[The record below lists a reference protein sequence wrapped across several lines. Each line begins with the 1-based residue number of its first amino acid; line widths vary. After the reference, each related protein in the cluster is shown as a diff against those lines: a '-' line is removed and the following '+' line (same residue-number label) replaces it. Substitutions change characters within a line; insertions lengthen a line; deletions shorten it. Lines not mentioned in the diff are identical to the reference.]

1 MEIKSKF
8 FPSLTHKDYKIMWI
22 GHIVGESSS
31 WALGAAEGWVIFNLA
46 ESNPSSWVG
55 AVFFA
60 AMIPWFF
67 APIVVGLLTDK
78 FSRRNILILAYLLS
92 LLHGLALT
100 ALIFTGTI
108 EVWHIL
114 VLAVVNGVAR
124 ATHMGAIE
132 ALAANLVP
140 ANHLPNAYT
149 LISAG
154 YYATRLIGPGLIAP
168 LMGLTDIK
176 WIFLSCVIA
185 YAAGVY
191 LVSQVKAVSTGRVD
205 PEKGLLYNTF
215 SGFRYI
221 YRHPVLRSV
230 MYLVMFHCTLVM
242 SFESLLPAVSDNQ
255 LASGGE
261 GVAYLHM
268 MIGFGAL
275 IASIALAPV
284 RGHGTLGQLF
294 LISAVVSSFGNIILG
309 VSAVLQFAL
318 VSTVVI
324 GISHAA
330 FMTIATILIQSVSPD
345 YLRGRITSIYLIH
358 AGGLMS
364 FSYFANGVL
373 ADMYEPSRI
382 LTIGGITFLIVVIGS
397 WLIQTPRLIYKHGA
411 LIHDSQ

>member
-1 MEIKSKF
+1 MQIKDRF
-8 FPSLTHKDYKIMWI
+8 LPSLSHRDYRIMWT

-31 WALGAAEGWVIFNLA
+31 WALGAAEGWLIFNLA
-46 ESNPSSWVG
+46 ENNPSSWVG

-67 APIVVGLLTDK
+67 APIVVGFLTDR

-92 LLHGLALT
+92 LFHGIALT
-100 ALIFTGTI
+100 ALIFTGVI

-114 VLAVVNGVAR
+114 VLAVVNGIAR

-140 ANHLPNAYT
+140 TNHLPNAYT

-154 YYATRLIGPGLIAP
+154 YYATRLIGPGLIVP

-176 WIFLSCVIA
+176 WIFLSCVVA

-191 LVSQVKAVSTGRVD
+191 LVTRVKAVSTGRID
-205 PEKGLLYNTF
+205 PEKGLIYNTF

-221 YRHPVLRSV
+221 YSHPVLRSV

-242 SFESLLPAVSDNQ
+242 SFESLLPAVSNNQ
-255 LASGGE
+255 LASGGS

-268 MIGFGAL
+268 MIGLGAL
-275 IASIALAPV
+275 MASIALAPI
-284 RGHGTLGQLF
+284 RGHGILGQLF
-294 LISAVVSSFGNIILG
+294 LVSAVVSSFGNFILG
-309 VSAVLQFAL
+309 ASGGLQFAM
-318 VSTVVI
+318 VGTVVI

-330 FMTIATILIQSVSPD
+330 FMTIATIMIQSVAPD

-373 ADMYEPSRI
+373 ADLYEPSRI
-382 LTIGGITFLIVVIGS
+382 LTIGGIAFLTVVIIS
-397 WLIQTPRLIYKHGA
+397 WLIHTPRLIYKRGA
-411 LIHDSQ
+411 IIQES

>member
-1 MEIKSKF
+1 MQIKDRF
-8 FPSLTHKDYKIMWI
+8 LPSLSHRDYRVMWT

-31 WALGAAEGWVIFNLA
+31 WALGAAEGWLIFNLA
-46 ESNPSSWVG
+46 ENNPSSWVG

-67 APIVVGLLTDK
+67 APIVVGFLTDR

-92 LLHGLALT
+92 LFHGIALT
-100 ALIFTGTI
+100 ALIFTGVI

-114 VLAVVNGVAR
+114 VLAVVNGIAR

-140 ANHLPNAYT
+140 TNHLPNAYT

-154 YYATRLIGPGLIAP
+154 YYATRLIGPGLIVP

-176 WIFLSCVIA
+176 WIFLSCVVA

-191 LVSQVKAVSTGRVD
+191 LVTRVKAVSTGRID
-205 PEKGLLYNTF
+205 PEKGLIYNTF

-221 YRHPVLRSV
+221 YSHPVLRSV

-242 SFESLLPAVSDNQ
+242 SFESLLPAVSNNQ
-255 LASGGE
+255 LASGGS

-268 MIGFGAL
+268 MIGLGAL
-275 IASIALAPV
+275 MASIALAPI
-284 RGHGTLGQLF
+284 RGHGILGQLF
-294 LISAVVSSFGNIILG
+294 LVSAVVSSFGNFILG
-309 VSAVLQFAL
+309 VSAGLQFAM
-318 VSTVVI
+318 VGTVVI

-330 FMTIATILIQSVSPD
+330 FMTIATIMIQSVAPD

-373 ADMYEPSRI
+373 ADLYEPSRI
-382 LTIGGITFLIVVIGS
+382 LIIGGIAFLTVVIIS
-397 WLIQTPRLIYKHGA
+397 WLIHTPRLIYKRGA
-411 LIHDSQ
+411 IIQKS

>member
-1 MEIKSKF
+1 MQIKDRFLSAL
-8 FPSLTHKDYKIMWI
+8 SHRDYGIMWT

-31 WALGAAEGWVIFNLA
+31 WALGAAEGWLIFNLA
-46 ESNPSSWVG
+46 ENNPSSWVG

-67 APIVVGLLTDK
+67 APIVVGFLTDK

-92 LLHGLALT
+92 LFHGIALT
-100 ALIFTGTI
+100 ALIFTGVI

-114 VLAVVNGVAR
+114 VLAVVNGIAR

-140 ANHLPNAYT
+140 TNHLPNAYT

-191 LVSQVKAVSTGRVD
+191 LVTQVKAVSTGRID
-205 PEKGLLYNTF
+205 PEKGLIYNTF

-221 YRHPVLRSV
+221 YSHPVLRSV

-242 SFESLLPAVSDNQ
+242 SFESLLPAVSNNQ
-255 LASGGE
+255 LASGGS

-268 MIGFGAL
+268 MIGLGAL
-275 IASIALAPV
+275 IASIALAPI

-294 LISAVVSSFGNIILG
+294 LVSAVVSSFGNFILG
-309 VSAVLQFAL
+309 VSAGLQYAM
-318 VSTVVI
+318 VGTVVI

-330 FMTIATILIQSVSPD
+330 FMTIATIMIQSVAPD

-373 ADMYEPSRI
+373 ADLYEPSRI
-382 LTIGGITFLIVVIGS
+382 LIIGGIAFLTVVIIS
-397 WLIQTPRLIYKHGA
+397 WFIHTPRLIYKRGA
-411 LIHDSQ
+411 TIQDS

>member
-1 MEIKSKF
+1 MQIKDRF
-8 FPSLTHKDYKIMWI
+8 LPSLSHRDYRVMWT

-31 WALGAAEGWVIFNLA
+31 WALGAAEGWLIFNLA
-46 ESNPSSWVG
+46 ENNPSSWVG

-67 APIVVGLLTDK
+67 APIVVGFLTDR

-92 LLHGLALT
+92 LFHGIALT
-100 ALIFTGTI
+100 ALIFTGVI

-114 VLAVVNGVAR
+114 VLAVVNGIAR

-140 ANHLPNAYT
+140 TNHLPNAYT

-154 YYATRLIGPGLIAP
+154 YYATRLIGPGLIVP

-176 WIFLSCVIA
+176 WIFLSCVVA

-191 LVSQVKAVSTGRVD
+191 LVTRVKAVSTGRID
-205 PEKGLLYNTF
+205 PEKGLIYNTF

-221 YRHPVLRSV
+221 YSHPVLRSV

-242 SFESLLPAVSDNQ
+242 SFESLLPAVSNNQ
-255 LASGGE
+255 LASGGS

-268 MIGFGAL
+268 MIGLGAL
-275 IASIALAPV
+275 MASIALAPIS
-284 RGHGTLGQLF
+284 GHGILGQLF
-294 LISAVVSSFGNIILG
+294 LVSAVVSSFGNFILG
-309 VSAVLQFAL
+309 VSAGLQFAM
-318 VSTVVI
+318 VGTVVI

-330 FMTIATILIQSVSPD
+330 FMTIATIMIQSVAPD

-373 ADMYEPSRI
+373 ADLYEPSRI
-382 LTIGGITFLIVVIGS
+382 LTIGGIAFLTVVIIS
-397 WLIQTPRLIYKHGA
+397 WLIHTPRLIYKRGA
-411 LIHDSQ
+411 IIQKS

>member
-1 MEIKSKF
+1 MQIKDRFLPALS
-8 FPSLTHKDYKIMWI
+8 HRNYRIMWT

-31 WALGAAEGWVIFNLA
+31 WALGAAEGWLIFNLA
-46 ESNPSSWVG
+46 ENNPSSWVG

-67 APIVVGLLTDK
+67 APIVVGFLTDK

-92 LLHGLALT
+92 LFHGIALT
-100 ALIFTGTI
+100 ALIFTGVI

-114 VLAVVNGVAR
+114 VLAVVNGIAR

-140 ANHLPNAYT
+140 TNHLPNAYT

-191 LVSQVKAVSTGRVD
+191 LVTQVKAVSTGRID
-205 PEKGLLYNTF
+205 PEKGLIYNTF

-221 YRHPVLRSV
+221 YSHPVLRSV

-242 SFESLLPAVSDNQ
+242 SFESLLPAVSNNQ
-255 LASGGE
+255 LASGGS

-268 MIGFGAL
+268 MIGLGAL
-275 IASIALAPV
+275 IASIALAPI

-294 LISAVVSSFGNIILG
+294 LVSAVVSSFGNFILG
-309 VSAVLQFAL
+309 VSAGLQYAMIG
-318 VSTVVI
+318 TVVI

-330 FMTIATILIQSVSPD
+330 FMTIATIMIQSVAPD

-373 ADMYEPSRI
+373 ADLYEPSRI
-382 LTIGGITFLIVVIGS
+382 LIIGGIAFLTVVIIS
-397 WLIQTPRLIYKHGA
+397 WFIHTPRLIYKRGA
-411 LIHDSQ
+411 IIQES

>member
-1 MEIKSKF
+1 MQIKDRFLSAL
-8 FPSLTHKDYKIMWI
+8 SHRDYRIMWT

-31 WALGAAEGWVIFNLA
+31 WALGAAEGWLIFNLA
-46 ESNPSSWVG
+46 ENNPSSWVG

-67 APIVVGLLTDK
+67 APIVVGFLTDR

-92 LLHGLALT
+92 LFHGIALT
-100 ALIFTGTI
+100 ALIFTGVI

-114 VLAVVNGVAR
+114 VLAVVNGIAR

-140 ANHLPNAYT
+140 TNHLPNAYT

-191 LVSQVKAVSTGRVD
+191 LVTQVKAVSTGHID
-205 PEKGLLYNTF
+205 PEKGLIYNTF

-221 YRHPVLRSV
+221 YSHPVLRSV

-242 SFESLLPAVSDNQ
+242 SFESLLPAVSNNQ
-255 LASGGE
+255 LASGGS

-268 MIGFGAL
+268 MIGLGAL
-275 IASIALAPV
+275 IASIALAPI

-294 LISAVVSSFGNIILG
+294 LVSAVVSSFGNFILG
-309 VSAVLQFAL
+309 VSAGLQYAMIG
-318 VSTVVI
+318 TVVI

-330 FMTIATILIQSVSPD
+330 FMTIATIMIQSVAPD

-373 ADMYEPSRI
+373 ADLYEPSRI
-382 LTIGGITFLIVVIGS
+382 LIIGGIAFLTVVIIS
-397 WLIQTPRLIYKHGA
+397 WFIHTPRLIYKRGA
-411 LIHDSQ
+411 IIQES

>member
-1 MEIKSKF
+1 MQIKDRF
-8 FPSLTHKDYKIMWI
+8 LPSLSHRNYRIMWT

-31 WALGAAEGWVIFNLA
+31 WALGAAEGWLIFNLA
-46 ESNPSSWVG
+46 ENNPSSWVG

-67 APIVVGLLTDK
+67 APIVVGFLTDR

-92 LLHGLALT
+92 LFHGIALT
-100 ALIFTGTI
+100 ALIFTGVI

-114 VLAVVNGVAR
+114 VLAVVNGIAR

-140 ANHLPNAYT
+140 TNHLPNAYT

-154 YYATRLIGPGLIAP
+154 YYATRLIGPGLIVP

-176 WIFLSCVIA
+176 WIFLSCVVA

-191 LVSQVKAVSTGRVD
+191 LVTRVKAVSTGRID
-205 PEKGLLYNTF
+205 PEKGLIYNTF

-221 YRHPVLRSV
+221 YSHPVLRSV

-242 SFESLLPAVSDNQ
+242 SFESLLPAVSNNQ
-255 LASGGE
+255 LASGGS

-268 MIGFGAL
+268 MIGLGAL
-275 IASIALAPV
+275 MASIALAPIS
-284 RGHGTLGQLF
+284 GHGILGQLF
-294 LISAVVSSFGNIILG
+294 LVSAVVSSFGNFILG
-309 VSAVLQFAL
+309 VSAGLQFAM
-318 VSTVVI
+318 VGTVVI

-330 FMTIATILIQSVSPD
+330 FMTIATIMIQSVAPD

-373 ADMYEPSRI
+373 ADLYEPSRI
-382 LTIGGITFLIVVIGS
+382 LTIGGIAFLTVVIIS
-397 WLIQTPRLIYKHGA
+397 WLIHTPRLIYKRGA
-411 LIHDSQ
+411 IIQES

>member
-1 MEIKSKF
+1 MQIKDRFLSAL
-8 FPSLTHKDYKIMWI
+8 SHRDYRIMWT

-31 WALGAAEGWVIFNLA
+31 WALGAAEGWLIFNLA
-46 ESNPSSWVG
+46 ENNPSSWVG

-67 APIVVGLLTDK
+67 APIVVGFLTDR

-92 LLHGLALT
+92 LFHGIALT
-100 ALIFTGTI
+100 ALIFTGVI

-114 VLAVVNGVAR
+114 VLAVVNGIAR

-140 ANHLPNAYT
+140 TNHLPNAYT

-191 LVSQVKAVSTGRVD
+191 LVTQVKAVSTGRID
-205 PEKGLLYNTF
+205 PEKGLIYNTF

-221 YRHPVLRSV
+221 YSHPVLRSV

-242 SFESLLPAVSDNQ
+242 SFESLLPAVSNNQ
-255 LASGGE
+255 LASGGS

-268 MIGFGAL
+268 MIGLGAL
-275 IASIALAPV
+275 IASIALAPI

-294 LISAVVSSFGNIILG
+294 LVSAVVSSFGNFILG
-309 VSAVLQFAL
+309 VSAGLQYAMIG
-318 VSTVVI
+318 TVVI

-330 FMTIATILIQSVSPD
+330 FMTIATIMIQSVAPD

-373 ADMYEPSRI
+373 ADLYEPSRI
-382 LTIGGITFLIVVIGS
+382 LIIGGIAFLTVVIIS
-397 WLIQTPRLIYKHGA
+397 WFIHTPRLIYKRGA
-411 LIHDSQ
+411 IIQES

>member
-1 MEIKSKF
+1 MQIKDRFLSAL
-8 FPSLTHKDYKIMWI
+8 SHRDYRIMWT

-31 WALGAAEGWVIFNLA
+31 WALGAAEGWLIFNLA
-46 ESNPSSWVG
+46 ENNPSSWVG

-67 APIVVGLLTDK
+67 APIVVGFLTDK

-92 LLHGLALT
+92 LFHGIALT
-100 ALIFTGTI
+100 ALIFTGVI

-114 VLAVVNGVAR
+114 VLAVVNGIAR

-140 ANHLPNAYT
+140 TNHLPNAYT

-191 LVSQVKAVSTGRVD
+191 LVTQVKEVSTGRID
-205 PEKGLLYNTF
+205 PEKGLIYNTF

-221 YRHPVLRSV
+221 YSHPVLRSV

-242 SFESLLPAVSDNQ
+242 SFESLLPAVSNNQ
-255 LASGGE
+255 LASGGS

-268 MIGFGAL
+268 MIGLGAL
-275 IASIALAPV
+275 IASIALAPI

-294 LISAVVSSFGNIILG
+294 LVSAVVSSFGNFILG
-309 VSAVLQFAL
+309 VSAGLQYAM
-318 VSTVVI
+318 VGTVVI

-330 FMTIATILIQSVSPD
+330 FMTIATIMIQSVSPD

-373 ADMYEPSRI
+373 ADLYEPSRI
-382 LTIGGITFLIVVIGS
+382 LIIGGIAFLTVVIIS
-397 WLIQTPRLIYKHGA
+397 WFIHTPRLIYKRGA
-411 LIHDSQ
+411 IIQES

>member
-1 MEIKSKF
+1 MQIKDRFLSAL
-8 FPSLTHKDYKIMWI
+8 SHRDYRIMWT

-31 WALGAAEGWVIFNLA
+31 WALGAAEGWLIFNLA
-46 ESNPSSWVG
+46 ENNPSSWVG

-67 APIVVGLLTDK
+67 APIVVGFLTDK

-92 LLHGLALT
+92 LFHGIALT
-100 ALIFTGTI
+100 ALIFTGVI

-114 VLAVVNGVAR
+114 VLAVVNGIAR

-140 ANHLPNAYT
+140 TNHLPNAYT

-191 LVSQVKAVSTGRVD
+191 LVTQVKAVSTGRID
-205 PEKGLLYNTF
+205 PEKGLIYNTF

-221 YRHPVLRSV
+221 YSHPVLRSV

-242 SFESLLPAVSDNQ
+242 SFESLLPAVSNNQ
-255 LASGGE
+255 LASGGS

-268 MIGFGAL
+268 MIGLGAL
-275 IASIALAPV
+275 IASIALAPI

-294 LISAVVSSFGNIILG
+294 LVSAVVSSFGNFILG
-309 VSAVLQFAL
+309 VSAGLQYAM
-318 VSTVVI
+318 VGTVVI

-330 FMTIATILIQSVSPD
+330 FMTIATIMIQSVAPD

-373 ADMYEPSRI
+373 ADLYEPSRI
-382 LTIGGITFLIVVIGS
+382 LIIGGIAFLTVVIIS
-397 WLIQTPRLIYKHGA
+397 WFIHTPRLIYKRGA
-411 LIHDSQ
+411 IIQES

>member
-1 MEIKSKF
+1 MQIKDRF
-8 FPSLTHKDYKIMWI
+8 LPSLSHRDYRIMWT

-31 WALGAAEGWVIFNLA
+31 WALGAAEGWLIFNLA
-46 ESNPSSWVG
+46 ENNPSSWVG

-67 APIVVGLLTDK
+67 APIVVGFLTDR

-92 LLHGLALT
+92 LFHGIALT
-100 ALIFTGTI
+100 ALIFTGVI

-114 VLAVVNGVAR
+114 ILAVVNGIAR

-140 ANHLPNAYT
+140 TNHLPNAYT

-154 YYATRLIGPGLIAP
+154 YYATRLIGPGLIVP

-176 WIFLSCVIA
+176 WIFLSCVVA

-191 LVSQVKAVSTGRVD
+191 LVTRVKAVSTGRID
-205 PEKGLLYNTF
+205 PEKGLIYNTF

-221 YRHPVLRSV
+221 YSHPVLRSV

-242 SFESLLPAVSDNQ
+242 SFESLLPAVSNNQ
-255 LASGGE
+255 LASGGS

-268 MIGFGAL
+268 MIGLGAL
-275 IASIALAPV
+275 MASIALAPI
-284 RGHGTLGQLF
+284 RGHGILGQLF
-294 LISAVVSSFGNIILG
+294 LVSAVVSSFGNFILG
-309 VSAVLQFAL
+309 VSAGLQFAM
-318 VSTVVI
+318 VGTVVI

-330 FMTIATILIQSVSPD
+330 FMTIATIMIQSVAPD

-373 ADMYEPSRI
+373 ADLYEPSRI
-382 LTIGGITFLIVVIGS
+382 LTIGGIAFLTVVIIS
-397 WLIQTPRLIYKHGA
+397 WLIHTPRLIYKRGA
-411 LIHDSQ
+411 IIQES

>member
-1 MEIKSKF
+1 MQIKDRFLSAL
-8 FPSLTHKDYKIMWI
+8 SHRDYRIMWT

-31 WALGAAEGWVIFNLA
+31 WALGAAEGWLIFNLA
-46 ESNPSSWVG
+46 ENNPSSWVG

-67 APIVVGLLTDK
+67 APIVVGFLTDR

-92 LLHGLALT
+92 LFHGIALT
-100 ALIFTGTI
+100 ALIFTGVI

-114 VLAVVNGVAR
+114 VLAVVNGIAR

-140 ANHLPNAYT
+140 TNHLPNAYT

-191 LVSQVKAVSTGRVD
+191 LVTQVKAVSTGRID
-205 PEKGLLYNTF
+205 PEKGLIYNTF

-221 YRHPVLRSV
+221 YGHPVLRSV

-242 SFESLLPAVSDNQ
+242 SFESLLPALSNNQ
-255 LASGGE
+255 LASGGS

-268 MIGFGAL
+268 MIGLGAL
-275 IASIALAPV
+275 IASIALAPI

-294 LISAVVSSFGNIILG
+294 LVSAVVSSFGNFILG
-309 VSAVLQFAL
+309 VSAGLQFAM
-318 VSTVVI
+318 VGTVVI
-324 GISHAA
+324 GISHAT
-330 FMTIATILIQSVSPD
+330 FMTIATIMIQSVAPD

-373 ADMYEPSRI
+373 ADLYEPSSI
-382 LTIGGITFLIVVIGS
+382 LIIGGIAFLTVVIIS
-397 WLIQTPRLIYKHGA
+397 WFIHTPRLIYKRGA
-411 LIHDSQ
+411 IIQES

>member
-1 MEIKSKF
+1 MQIKDRF
-8 FPSLTHKDYKIMWI
+8 LPSLSHRDYRIMWT

-31 WALGAAEGWVIFNLA
+31 WALGAAEGWLIFNLA
-46 ESNPSSWVG
+46 ENNPSSWVG

-67 APIVVGLLTDK
+67 APIVVGFLTDR

-92 LLHGLALT
+92 LFHGIALT
-100 ALIFTGTI
+100 ALIFTGVI

-114 VLAVVNGVAR
+114 VLAVVNGIAR

-140 ANHLPNAYT
+140 TNHLPNAYT

-154 YYATRLIGPGLIAP
+154 YYATRLIGPGLIVP

-176 WIFLSCVIA
+176 WIFLSCVVA

-191 LVSQVKAVSTGRVD
+191 LVTRVKAVSTGRID
-205 PEKGLLYNTF
+205 PEKGLIYNTF

-221 YRHPVLRSV
+221 YSHPVLRSV

-242 SFESLLPAVSDNQ
+242 SFESLLPAVSNNQ
-255 LASGGE
+255 LASGGS

-268 MIGFGAL
+268 MIGLGAL
-275 IASIALAPV
+275 MASIALAPI
-284 RGHGTLGQLF
+284 RGHGILGQLF
-294 LISAVVSSFGNIILG
+294 LVSAVVSSFGNFILG
-309 VSAVLQFAL
+309 VSAGLQFAM
-318 VSTVVI
+318 VGTVVI

-330 FMTIATILIQSVSPD
+330 FMTIATIMIQSVAPD

-373 ADMYEPSRI
+373 ADLYEPSRI
-382 LTIGGITFLIVVIGS
+382 LTIGGIAFLTVVIIS
-397 WLIQTPRLIYKHGA
+397 WLIHTPRLIYKRGA
-411 LIHDSQ
+411 IIQES

>member
-1 MEIKSKF
+1 MQIKDRFLSAL
-8 FPSLTHKDYKIMWI
+8 SHRDYRIMWT

-31 WALGAAEGWVIFNLA
+31 WALGAAEGWLIFNLA
-46 ESNPSSWVG
+46 ENNPSSWVG

-67 APIVVGLLTDK
+67 APIVVGFLTDR

-92 LLHGLALT
+92 LFHGIALT
-100 ALIFTGTI
+100 ALIFTGVI

-114 VLAVVNGVAR
+114 VLAVVNGIAR

-140 ANHLPNAYT
+140 TNHLPNAYT

-168 LMGLTDIK
+168 LMGLADIK

-191 LVSQVKAVSTGRVD
+191 LVTQVKAVSTGHID
-205 PEKGLLYNTF
+205 PEKGLIYNTF

-221 YRHPVLRSV
+221 YSHPVLRSV

-242 SFESLLPAVSDNQ
+242 SFESLLPAVSNNQ
-255 LASGGE
+255 LASGGS

-268 MIGFGAL
+268 MIGLGAL
-275 IASIALAPV
+275 IASIALAPI

-294 LISAVVSSFGNIILG
+294 LVSAVVSSFGNFILG
-309 VSAVLQFAL
+309 VSAGLQYAMIG
-318 VSTVVI
+318 TVVI

-330 FMTIATILIQSVSPD
+330 FMTIATIMIQSVAPD

-373 ADMYEPSRI
+373 ADLYEPSRI
-382 LTIGGITFLIVVIGS
+382 LIIGGIAFLTVVIIS
-397 WLIQTPRLIYKHGA
+397 WFIHTPRLIYKRGA
-411 LIHDSQ
+411 IIQES

>member
-1 MEIKSKF
+1 MQIKDRFLSAL
-8 FPSLTHKDYKIMWI
+8 SHRDYRIMWT

-31 WALGAAEGWVIFNLA
+31 WALGAAEGWLIFNLA
-46 ESNPSSWVG
+46 ENNPSSWVG

-67 APIVVGLLTDK
+67 APIVVGFLTDK

-92 LLHGLALT
+92 LFHGIALT
-100 ALIFTGTI
+100 ALIFTGVI

-114 VLAVVNGVAR
+114 VLAVVNGIAR

-140 ANHLPNAYT
+140 TNHLPNAYT

-191 LVSQVKAVSTGRVD
+191 LVTQVKAVSTGRID
-205 PEKGLLYNTF
+205 PEKGLIYNTF

-221 YRHPVLRSV
+221 YSHPVLRSV

-242 SFESLLPAVSDNQ
+242 SFESLLPAVSNNQ
-255 LASGGE
+255 LASGGS

-268 MIGFGAL
+268 MIGLGAL
-275 IASIALAPV
+275 IASIALAPI

-294 LISAVVSSFGNIILG
+294 LVSAVVSSFGNFILG
-309 VSAVLQFAL
+309 VSAGLQYAM
-318 VSTVVI
+318 VGTVVI

-330 FMTIATILIQSVSPD
+330 FMTIATIMIQSVSPD

-373 ADMYEPSRI
+373 ADLYEPSRI
-382 LTIGGITFLIVVIGS
+382 LIIGGIAFLTVVIIS
-397 WLIQTPRLIYKHGA
+397 WFIHTPRLIYKRGA
-411 LIHDSQ
+411 TIQDS

>member
-1 MEIKSKF
+1 MQIKDRFLSAL
-8 FPSLTHKDYKIMWI
+8 SHRDYRIMWT

-31 WALGAAEGWVIFNLA
+31 WALGAAEGWLIFNLA
-46 ESNPSSWVG
+46 ENNPSSWVG

-67 APIVVGLLTDK
+67 APIVVGFLTDK

-92 LLHGLALT
+92 LFHGIALT
-100 ALIFTGTI
+100 ALIFTGVI

-114 VLAVVNGVAR
+114 VLAVVNGIAR

-140 ANHLPNAYT
+140 TNHLPNAYT

-191 LVSQVKAVSTGRVD
+191 LVTQVKAVSTGRID
-205 PEKGLLYNTF
+205 PEKGLIYNTF

-221 YRHPVLRSV
+221 YSHPVLRSV

-242 SFESLLPAVSDNQ
+242 SFESLLPAVSNNQ
-255 LASGGE
+255 LASGGS

-268 MIGFGAL
+268 MIGLGAL
-275 IASIALAPV
+275 IASIALAPIG
-284 RGHGTLGQLF
+284 GHGTLGQLF
-294 LISAVVSSFGNIILG
+294 LVSAVVSSFGNFILG
-309 VSAVLQFAL
+309 VSAGLQYAM
-318 VSTVVI
+318 VGTVVI

-330 FMTIATILIQSVSPD
+330 FMTIATIMIQSVSPD

-373 ADMYEPSRI
+373 ADLYEPSRI
-382 LTIGGITFLIVVIGS
+382 LIIGGIAFLTVVIIS
-397 WLIQTPRLIYKHGA
+397 WFIHTPRLIYKRGA
-411 LIHDSQ
+411 TIQDS

>member
-1 MEIKSKF
+1 MQIKDRFLSAL
-8 FPSLTHKDYKIMWI
+8 SHRDYRIMWT

-31 WALGAAEGWVIFNLA
+31 WALGAAEGWLIFNLA
-46 ESNPSSWVG
+46 ENNPSSWVG

-67 APIVVGLLTDK
+67 APIVVGFLTDK

-92 LLHGLALT
+92 LFHGIALT
-100 ALIFTGTI
+100 ALIFTGVI

-114 VLAVVNGVAR
+114 VLAVVNGIAR

-140 ANHLPNAYT
+140 TNHLPNAYT

-191 LVSQVKAVSTGRVD
+191 LVTQVKAVSTGRID
-205 PEKGLLYNTF
+205 PEKGLIYNTF

-221 YRHPVLRSV
+221 YSHPVLRSV

-242 SFESLLPAVSDNQ
+242 SFESLLPAVSNNQ
-255 LASGGE
+255 LASGGS

-268 MIGFGAL
+268 MIGLGAL
-275 IASIALAPV
+275 IASIALAPI

-294 LISAVVSSFGNIILG
+294 LVSAVVSSFGNFILG
-309 VSAVLQFAL
+309 VSAGLQYAM
-318 VSTVVI
+318 VGTVVI

-330 FMTIATILIQSVSPD
+330 FMTIATIMIQSVSPD

-373 ADMYEPSRI
+373 ADLYEPSRI
-382 LTIGGITFLIVVIGS
+382 LIIGGIAFLTVVIIS
-397 WLIQTPRLIYKHGA
+397 WFIHTPRLIYKRGA
-411 LIHDSQ
+411 IIQES